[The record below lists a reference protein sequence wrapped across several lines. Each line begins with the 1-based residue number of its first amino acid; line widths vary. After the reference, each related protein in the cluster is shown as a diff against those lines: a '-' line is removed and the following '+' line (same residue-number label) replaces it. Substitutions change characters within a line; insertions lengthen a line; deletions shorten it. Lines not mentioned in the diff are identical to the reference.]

1 VELSYKKPE
10 EAFETRAE
18 NDFYQGFRRPGDM
31 DLSNEQIRDA
41 WNAMLLNFPVERLL
55 WLEEVSTK

>member
-1 VELSYKKPE
+1 MGRIGENELYE
-10 EAFETRAE
+10 
-18 NDFYQGFRRPGDM
+18 GFRKPGDM